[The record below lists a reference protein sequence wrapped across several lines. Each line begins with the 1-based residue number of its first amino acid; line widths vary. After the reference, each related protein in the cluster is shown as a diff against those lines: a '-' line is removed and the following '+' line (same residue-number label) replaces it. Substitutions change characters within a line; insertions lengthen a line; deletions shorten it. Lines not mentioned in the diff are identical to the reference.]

1 MGYIASRSVTTN
13 SRNLEL
19 LEISVTGAPSVNSYF
34 TLTAGGSTFSS
45 SISGSGGTSITLPT
59 GSYKAATYFAVNKV
73 NTGQRNYQYQLELDG
88 SLIGFK
94 GQTKSYNNENIDSA
108 DAVFNIETGTQDLRL
123 KLLAIE
129 YSAPVHYGSESKI
142 WLWRSIL

>member
-1 MGYIASRSVTTN
+1 MGYIASRTLTTN

-34 TLTAGGSTFSS
+34 TLTAGNSTYSS
-45 SISGSGGTSITLPT
+45 SISGSGSTEITLPT
-59 GSYKAATYFAVNKV
+59 GSYKASTYFACNKV

-108 DAVFNIETGTQDLRL
+108 DAVFNIETGTKGLKL

-129 YSAPVHYGSESKI
+129 YSAPVHYGNESKI
-142 WLWRSIL
+142 WLWRSAL